1 MQRSYQK
8 GYFPSMFLWDVINKA
23 KKFKSDTSKFVKY
36 MKNLTCKGY
45 DLATIY
51 FSILRAIPHYDLC
64 IKG

>member
-1 MQRSYQK
+1 
-8 GYFPSMFLWDVINKA
+8 MFLWDVINKA

-51 FSILRAIPHYDLC
+51 FSILRAIPR
-64 IKG
+64 K